1 MVGPKGT
8 AIELIR
14 ETRVQRVKPLRPL
27 LAVSS
32 ISYVKIYSH
41 HFKST
46 PPMRLLLSFALACTI
61 GLMACE
67 SNTDPIIDPPI
78 TDGTTFGKSTSVGGG
93 FNNATCWIR
102 NTNATTRYALSTYS
116 DPSTVTTTEFTLLAD
131 SISKGTVLVTLLKG
145 AGVLAEYTVTTDTAT
160 WNRTA
165 TLASTVDSVRFVST
179 ANTGVVYAKFKGQ

>member
-1 MVGPKGT
+1 
-8 AIELIR
+8 
-14 ETRVQRVKPLRPL
+14 
-27 LAVSS
+27 
-32 ISYVKIYSH
+32 
-41 HFKST
+41 
-46 PPMRLLLSFALACTI
+46 MRLLVTLALVLSIT
-61 GLMACE
+61 LMSCD
-67 SNTDPIIDPPI
+67 TDKDDIIVPPV

-93 FNNATCWIR
+93 FNNATCWVR

-116 DPSTVTTTEFTLLAD
+116 DPSTVTTTDFTLQAD

-160 WNRTA
+160 WNRTT